1 MCGVWFV
8 RVVGGVNGWCVVC
21 VRNGVK
27 NGFVMTNEKANGQ
40 YELWSSMKHDE
51 FRDMGHFVPIRKK
64 IIKNIIKNMPHFLK
78 IAYF

>member
-8 RVVGGVNGWCVVC
+8 RVIGGVSGWCVVC
-21 VRNGVK
+21 VRNGMK
-27 NGFVMTNEKANGQ
+27 NGFVMTNERANGR

-51 FRDMGHFVPIRKK
+51 FRYMGHFVPIRKK
-64 IIKNIIKNMPHFLK
+64 FIKNTIKNMPHFLK